1 MKKHFE
7 ILISRKLKLRNR
19 EAIYQFVE
27 QIVVAITSRSAI
39 ETRQGYT
46 ESSEKSI
53 SLRSAIFIFS
63 L

>member
-7 ILISRKLKLRNR
+7 ILISRKLRFRNR

-39 ETRQGYT
+39 GTRQGCT

>member
-1 MKKHFE
+1 MKKHYE
-7 ILISRKLKLRNR
+7 ILISRKLRLRNR

-46 ESSEKSI
+46 ESSKKI